1 VHRSNSIVGWGGA
14 LLLLALAAL
23 SLAQPPDYDV
33 RKEIETLKKGQ
44 QAIQKQLQEIRQ
56 LLRGRRT
63 QRRAISNVSGK
74 VFNLGDNPIKG
85 DLTAGLTLI
94 DFTDYQ

>member
-1 VHRSNSIVGWGGA
+1 MLRWNIIIGWGGA
-14 LLLLALAAL
+14 LLLLAFATL

-56 LLRGRRT
+56 LLRGRRA
-63 QRRAISNVSGK
+63 QRRTAPNVSGK
-74 VFNLGDNPIKG
+74 VFSLGNNPIKG
-85 DLTAGLTLI
+85 DLTAELTLI

>member
-1 VHRSNSIVGWGGA
+1 MHQSNSIMGWGGT
-14 LLLLALAAL
+14 LLLLAFATL

-63 QRRAISNVSGK
+63 QRRAIPNVSGK
-74 VFNLGDNPIKG
+74 VFHVGDNPIKG